1 MLPGDIY
8 LLERDHIHAD
18 HIARVLREHG
28 YTVHRL
34 AATPPPTRLS
44 FRKAVLLVNLGTARL
59 NLLEFLSG
67 VFQSSPVACIGLGIE
82 PSDSELLDA
91 VRLGI
96 TGYVDLNRLDQ
107 ELIRAIEEV
116 SAGSVWL
123 PRRILR
129 QIVEQQARH
138 QFRRRSADGHRRIL
152 TVREEEVLSLLLD
165 GRSYKE
171 IGNALDIVERTV
183 KAHVA
188 HLLAKFQVS
197 NRHELAAKLRGMG
210 YL

>member
-1 MLPGDIY
+1 MQPGDVY
-8 LLERDHIHAD
+8 LLERDQIHAE
-18 HIARVLREHG
+18 HITRVLKDCG

-34 AATPPPTRLS
+34 APTPVPSRVS
-44 FRKAVLLVNLGTARL
+44 FRKAVLLVNLSTARL

-67 VFQSSPVACIGLGIE
+67 VFQNSPVACMALGIE
-82 PSDSELLDA
+82 PSDAELLEA

-96 TGYVDLNRLDQ
+96 TGYVDLNRLD
-107 ELIRAIEEV
+107 EDLVRAIEEV

-129 QIVEQQARH
+129 QVVEQQARH
-138 QFRRRSADGHRRIL
+138 QFRRRAADGHRRVL

-171 IGNALDIVERTV
+171 IANSLEIVERTV

-188 HLLAKFQVS
+188 HLLAKFQVA
-197 NRHELAAKLRGMG
+197 NRHELAAKLRNMG

>member
-1 MLPGDIY
+1 MQSGDIY
-8 LLERDHIHAD
+8 LFERDQIHAE
-18 HIARVLREHG
+18 HISRVLKEHG

-34 AATPPPTRLS
+34 SVGQVPARVS
-44 FRKAVLLVNLGTARL
+44 FRKAVLLVNLNTARV

-67 VFQSSPVACIGLGIE
+67 VFQNNPVACVALGIE
-82 PSDSELLDA
+82 PSDAELLEA

-96 TGYVDLNRLDQ
+96 TGYVDLNRLEQD
-107 ELIRAIEEV
+107 LVRAIEEV

-123 PRRILR
+123 PRRVLR
-129 QIVEQQARH
+129 HVVEQQARH
-138 QFRRRSADGHRRIL
+138 QFRRRAADGHRRVM

-171 IGNALDIVERTV
+171 IANALEIVERTV

-188 HLLAKFQVS
+188 HLLAKFQVA
-197 NRHELAAKLRGMG
+197 NRHELAAKLRSMG

>member
-1 MLPGDIY
+1 MQPGGIY
-8 LLERDHIHAD
+8 LLERDRIHAER
-18 HIARVLREHG
+18 IARVLQDHG

-34 AATPPPTRLS
+34 APGQFPRPA
-44 FRKAVLLVNLGTARL
+44 FRKAVLLVNLSTARV

-67 VFQSSPVACIGLGIE
+67 LFQDSPVSCVGLGIE
-82 PSDSELLDA
+82 PSDADLLEA

-96 TGYVDLNRLDQ
+96 TGYVDLNRLEED
-107 ELIRAIEEV
+107 LVRAVEEV

-129 QIVEQQARH
+129 QVLEQQARH
-138 QFRRRSADGHRRIL
+138 QFRRRAADGHRRIL

-171 IGNALDIVERTV
+171 IANSLDIVERTV

-188 HLLAKFQVS
+188 HLLAKFQAG
-197 NRHELAAKLRGMG
+197 NRHELAAKMRSMG
-210 YL
+210 YF

>member
-1 MLPGDIY
+1 MQSADIY
-8 LLERDHIHAD
+8 LLERDQIHAER
-18 HIARVLREHG
+18 ISRVLQDHG

-34 AATPPPTRLS
+34 PPGQLPRPA
-44 FRKAVLLVNLGTARL
+44 FRKAVLLVNLGTARV

-67 VFQSSPVACIGLGIE
+67 VFQDSPVACLALGIE
-82 PSDSELLDA
+82 PSDAELLEA

-96 TGYVDLNRLDQ
+96 TGYVDLNRLEEDLVQ
-107 ELIRAIEEV
+107 AIEQV
-116 SAGSVWL
+116 SAGSLWL

-129 QIVEQQARH
+129 QVVEQQARH
-138 QFRRRSADGHRRIL
+138 QFRRRAADGHRRVL

-171 IGNALDIVERTV
+171 IANSLEIVERTV

-188 HLLAKFQVS
+188 HLLAKFQVG
-197 NRHELAAKLRGMG
+197 NRHELAAKLRSMG
-210 YL
+210 YF